1 MEASR
6 PNLSHGW
13 CIDGCC
19 LPQPSDYFWGAQPTG
34 NSRFA
39 GLSCN
44 RELALIKTLAR
55 TDTLGVLGS
64 FTSRALFFD
73 EHLD

>member
-39 GLSCN
+39 GV
-44 RELALIKTLAR
+44 ELQQGASAHK
-55 TDTLGVLGS
+55 DTSKHQSLKSLGS

-73 EHLD
+73 EILD

>member
-39 GLSCN
+39 GLSFS
-44 RELALIKTLAR
+44 RELALIKTLASAKASVFWAR
-55 TDTLGVLGS
+55 

-73 EHLD
+73 ENLD

>member
-6 PNLSHGW
+6 PNLSDGW

-44 RELALIKTLAR
+44 RELALIKTLASTR
-55 TDTLGVLGS
+55 LDVLGW

-73 EHLD
+73 ENLD

>member
-6 PNLSHGW
+6 PNLSDGW

-39 GLSCN
+39 WLLQQGAS
-44 RELALIKTLAR
+44 AHK
-55 TDTLGVLGS
+55 DTSKRQGLGVLGS

-73 EHLD
+73 ENLY